1 MPTEPGSSDVPYL
14 FDLPTFEDER
24 GRLTVA
30 EAGEAVPFDIE
41 RIYYLYDVP
50 PDEVRG
56 EHAHRELEQVMVAT
70 SGALD
75 VTLEGS
81 YGREQFR
88 LDSPE
93 RGLYVPATSW
103 RELSNFSDGATCL
116 VVASQPYDPD
126 DYVHDLEAFRAE
138 LADR

>member
-1 MPTEPGSSDVPYL
+1 MPTEQGRSGAPYL

-50 PDEVRG
+50 ADETRG
-56 EHAHRELEQVMVAT
+56 EHAHRELEQLVVAT

-75 VTLEGS
+75 VTLEGA

-88 LDSPE
+88 LESPD
-93 RGLYVPATSW
+93 RGLYVPAMSW
-103 RELSNFSDGATCL
+103 RELSNFTTDATCL
-116 VVASQPYDPD
+116 VVASHPYDPD
-126 DYVHDLEAFRAE
+126 DYVHDLQAFREE
-138 LADR
+138 LREH